1 MLRSNLGH
9 STFSLVILLH
19 TFLVTHMKNKP
30 LEKLAIISITHGRW
44 WWHWMDMPLD
54 VDDDEFHNEIQ
65 NMSMLGVSTRTK
77 SFRQKWWKYDSND
90 LEKVNNNI
98 WLQVANYFKL
108 NNGQL
113 RDLKTT
119 WVL

>member
-1 MLRSNLGH
+1 
-9 STFSLVILLH
+9 VDI
-19 TFLVTHMKNKP
+19 
-30 LEKLAIISITHGRW
+30 
-44 WWHWMDMPLD
+44 PLD
-54 VDDDEFHNEIQ
+54 IDDDEFHNEIQ

-77 SFRQKWWKYDSND
+77 SFRQKGQRYDSND
-90 LEKVNNNI
+90 LKKIINNI

-113 RDLKTT
+113 PDLKTT

>member
-1 MLRSNLGH
+1 
-9 STFSLVILLH
+9 
-19 TFLVTHMKNKP
+19 
-30 LEKLAIISITHGRW
+30 
-44 WWHWMDMPLD
+44 
-54 VDDDEFHNEIQ
+54 
-65 NMSMLGVSTRTK
+65 MSMLGVSTRTK